1 MGLLG
6 KEGVRGM
13 WISKKKWEA
22 LEKRVADLEG
32 LVQSQLTY
40 DSRGLEKSL
49 KGIIQRHREAIHD
62 NVPKPS

>member
-1 MGLLG
+1 
-6 KEGVRGM
+6 M
-13 WISKKKWEA
+13 WISKKKWKA
-22 LEKRVADLEG
+22 LEKRVAELEG

-40 DSRGLEKSL
+40 DSRGLEESL